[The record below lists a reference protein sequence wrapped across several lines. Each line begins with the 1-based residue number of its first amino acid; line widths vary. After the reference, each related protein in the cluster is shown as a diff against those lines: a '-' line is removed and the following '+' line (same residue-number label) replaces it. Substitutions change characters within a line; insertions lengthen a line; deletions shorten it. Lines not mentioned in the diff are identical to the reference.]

1 MVLESRRSLQCIMQS
16 DLVGV
21 YGHGRFSR
29 ASMGR
34 AGTAEVRAS
43 YQVRSPRRIR
53 LEFNQAGVKDFKIS
67 DRAEALLAP
76 ALLPRSWLSHRA
88 LLVLRE
94 AEVFVPLR
102 AGLPRALNSA
112 SSNLERTFGSEYLL
126 TYLDEDTLI
135 GSQTGTGG
143 TFIFERA

>member
-1 MVLESRRSLQCIMQS
+1 M
-16 DLVGV
+16 
-21 YGHGRFSR
+21 GH
-29 ASMGR
+29 

-53 LEFNQAGVKDFKIS
+53 LEFKEAGVKNFKIS

-76 ALLPRSWLSHRA
+76 AILPRGWLSHRA
-88 LLVLRE
+88 LLALRE

-102 AGLPRALNSA
+102 VGLPRAYNSA

>member
-1 MVLESRRSLQCIMQS
+1 MRLS
-16 DLVGV
+16 LVGSF
-21 YGHGRFSR
+21 GHGGFNC
-29 ASMGR
+29 ALMGR

-53 LEFNQAGVKDFKIS
+53 LEFKEAGVKEFKIS

-88 LLVLRE
+88 LLALRE

-102 AGLPRALNSA
+102 AGLPRAFNSA

-143 TFIFERA
+143 AFIFERA